1 NFLKEKDKNLD
12 GNDIREGLT
21 AIVSVR
27 VPEQL
32 LQFEGQ
38 TKGRLGTQEARSAV
52 DAVIS
57 ERFTYFLEEN
67 RNIAKKLIDKA
78 LKAKQ
83 AREAAQRARETARKG
98 RNRRRDTILSGKLTP
113 AQSKDPKKNELYLVE
128 GDSAGGSAKQGRDRT
143 FQAILPLRGK
153 VINTEKAKLE
163 EILKN
168 EEISTIIHTIGA
180 GIGTDFNLEETQYDK
195 VIIMTDADTDGAHIQ
210 VLLLT
215 FFYRYMRPLV
225 EAGKVYIA
233 LPPLYKISKGKGK
246 KEEVIYA
253 WEEDELKQ
261 AVNQFKTNYMI
272 QRYKGLGEMNAD
284 QLWETTMNPDTRTLV
299 RVTLDNVT
307 QAERRVTT
315 LMGDKVAPRRT
326 WIEDNVKFG

>member
-1 NFLKEKDKNLD
+1 VALHDVVSFEGEDQEIEVDFAFQFVDSYTENIYSFVNHVRTSDGGTHEVGARTAITRTFNDYARRNNFLKEKDKNLD

-67 RNIAKKLIDKA
+67 HNIAKKLIDKA

-128 GDSAGGSAKQGRDRT
+128 GDSDGESAKQGRDRT
-143 FQAILPLRGK
+143 FQAIFQLRGK

-168 EEISTIIHTIGA
+168 EDLSTIIHTIGA

-210 VLLLT
+210 VLL
-215 FFYRYMRPLV
+215 
-225 EAGKVYIA
+225 
-233 LPPLYKISKGKGK
+233 
-246 KEEVIYA
+246 
-253 WEEDELKQ
+253 
-261 AVNQFKTNYMI
+261 
-272 QRYKGLGEMNAD
+272 
-284 QLWETTMNPDTRTLV
+284 
-299 RVTLDNVT
+299 
-307 QAERRVTT
+307 
-315 LMGDKVAPRRT
+315 
-326 WIEDNVKFG
+326 